1 MSRDPLPPFPLPS
14 CRLQLRPRYG
24 ISFSLLL
31 LTYANFGWM
40 LATWATSIGTWAIAI
55 CIILLLSELLA
66 SPWSIIR
73 LFTVRWL
80 KSDRRAFLT
89 SLLGGVLIVFL
100 LIHLDWLANLM
111 LLLSAG
117 LLVRLDLQVAN
128 LSGWQSF
135 IVLLSVAS
143 LGISLGW
150 LGHHMVVADNGAAG
164 VMVLEQ
170 FQDVWLRIR
179 NAITE

>member
-1 MSRDPLPPFPLPS
+1 MPNSLPPLPPPS
-14 CRLQLRPRYG
+14 CRLQLRPHYG

-31 LTYANFGWM
+31 MTYANFGWL
-40 LATWATSIGTWAIAI
+40 LATWSTHRGTWAIAF

-73 LFTVRWL
+73 LFSVRWL

-89 SLLGGVLIVFL
+89 SLLGGILLVFL
-100 LIHLDWLANLM
+100 LIHLDWLANLL

-117 LLVRLDLQVAN
+117 SLVRLDLQVAN
-128 LSGWQSF
+128 LSGWRAF
-135 IVLLSVAS
+135 LVLLSVAS

-150 LGHHMVVADNGAAG
+150 LGYHVIEDGAVGMVV
-164 VMVLEQ
+164 LHQ
-170 FQDVWLRIR
+170 LQDLWLRLKSTI
-179 NAITE
+179 AG